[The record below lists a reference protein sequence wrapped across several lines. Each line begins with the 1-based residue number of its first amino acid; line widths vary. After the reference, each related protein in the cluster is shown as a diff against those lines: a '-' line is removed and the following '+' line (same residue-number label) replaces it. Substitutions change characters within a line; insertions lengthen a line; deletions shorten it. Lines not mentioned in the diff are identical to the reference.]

1 MTSLTQQ
8 DLAVIRDITQDIV
21 YLTIG
26 SKKHIEINSLV
37 INYSWNDVYLEFN
50 FRQLETYKEFM
61 RAVSSQKI
69 VNIAIRGS
77 KSLGTIYVKIYNNPN
92 CVIPILRY
100 RQIITRAADMK
111 ISR

>member
-1 MTSLTQQ
+1 
-8 DLAVIRDITQDIV
+8 
-21 YLTIG
+21 
-26 SKKHIEINSLV
+26 
-37 INYSWNDVYLEFN
+37 
-50 FRQLETYKEFM
+50 M
-61 RAVSSQKI
+61 RAISSQKI

>member
-1 MTSLTQQ
+1 M
-8 DLAVIRDITQDIV
+8 
-21 YLTIG
+21 
-26 SKKHIEINSLV
+26 

-61 RAVSSQKI
+61 RAISSQKI